1 MTIFEV
7 RDLRWGSPTR
17 LENHVL
23 YVDKEEAV
31 AALSDD
37 DRIESWEIDL
47 ARPGESVRI
56 IPVKDVIEPRVK
68 LEGGSGFFPGVL
80 GPNETAG
87 DGKTLVLSGAAVVS
101 AGPIMAFQEGF
112 IDMTGPGAEHT
123 PFSKTF
129 NVVVN
134 AHPVEDL
141 EKHQYE
147 EALRLAGLKVGLYL
161 AECCKD
167 ADIDKVEVFERGTV
181 AEEAL
186 KYPDLPKVAHLCM
199 CITQG
204 LLHDTYLYG
213 VDMKNIL
220 PTLVHP
226 NEIIDGAM
234 VSGNCVS
241 ACDKNTSWHHVNDPV
256 IKELYALHGKEINF
270 LGMIPTLESTVLA
283 GKEKTS
289 SFNAK
294 LAHELGAD
302 RVVAGPGFFAGRYG
316 VACGD
321 VCASVE
327 EKLKIPTVTALYHEN
342 PGAEMYASKT
352 YIVRAS
358 DSARGMKD
366 AVKTMSSL
374 LLKRLKGDAMGSAME
389 EGYLS
394 RGVRKVFFH
403 EKTGAKRAVEML
415 LKKMDGQPFQTEY
428 EMPVFKKIP
437 PSAPI
442 EDLSKATIAIITSGG
457 IVPKGNPDKIRVSSA
472 ESYGIYDISSL
483 NDLTPDNYESIHGGY
498 DTTWANENPDVVLP
512 LDVMREFE
520 KEGVIGKLHEYA
532 YCTTGTGTAVGHA
545 ERFGQEIGAKL
556 KESGVDGVIL
566 TST

>member
-1 MTIFEV
+1 MRLELHRAEV
-7 RDLRWGSPTR
+7 RDLRWGTPTR

-31 AALSDD
+31 AAISDD

-302 RVVAGPGFFAGRYG
+302 G
-316 VACGD
+316 V
-321 VCASVE
+321 
-327 EKLKIPTVTALYHEN
+327 IIT
-342 PGAEMYASKT
+342 
-352 YIVRAS
+352 
-358 DSARGMKD
+358 
-366 AVKTMSSL
+366 
-374 LLKRLKGDAMGSAME
+374 E
-389 EGYLS
+389 EGY
-394 RGVRKVFFH
+394 
-403 EKTGAKRAVEML
+403 
-415 LKKMDGQPFQTEY
+415 
-428 EMPVFKKIP
+428 
-437 PSAPI
+437 
-442 EDLSKATIAIITSGG
+442 
-457 IVPKGNPDKIRVSSA
+457 GNPDTDICMNVKKCEALGIKTVVIADEASGTDGSGQGLADATPELTAFVSAGNVNEMLEVPAMDRVIG
-472 ESYGIYDISSL
+472 Y
-483 NDLTPDNYESIHGGY
+483 PESIAHVSGGA
-498 DTTWANENPDVVLP
+498 DDSL
-512 LDVMREFE
+512 REDGSMYVE
-520 KEGVIGKLHEYA
+520 LQSIIGST
-532 YCTTGTGTAVGHA
+532 C
-545 ERFGQEIGAKL
+545 EIGTNRTGS
-556 KESGVDGVIL
+556 EWV
-566 TST
+566 